1 MLAPNQMQWVN
12 TSSPRPGRAPRT
24 SGSWQRKPRTPRRC
38 RWRGTEWTDGRKGL
52 RIWTV
57 EFKKDLLSFHF
68 RPSSM
73 MFNDVMSYVNYVNY
87 VNYVCQLSQLGN
99 FGSFQ
104 AVSKQELT
112 DAPTWVVDPIDGT
125 TNFIHRQEICVFFLG
140 QKTGGKQMVT

>member
-1 MLAPNQMQWVN
+1 
-12 TSSPRPGRAPRT
+12 
-24 SGSWQRKPRTPRRC
+24 
-38 RWRGTEWTDGRKGL
+38 
-52 RIWTV
+52 
-57 EFKKDLLSFHF
+57 
-68 RPSSM
+68 M

-125 TNFIHRQEICVFFLG
+125 TNFIHRQEICVFFWVRKLAG
-140 QKTGGKQMVT
+140 NKW